1 MNFNFMV
8 SMVLA
13 MLASI
18 IAQTTAL
25 YGGFGGVV
33 GKNLTPRTGPSF
45 PARSAA
51 SFSTSGR
58 SRSRDYG
65 VKYTNGYRPSN
76 IRPFSSK
83 GRRR

>member
-18 IAQTTAL
+18 VAQTSAL

-33 GKNLTPRTGPSF
+33 GKNLTPRMGPTF
-45 PARSAA
+45 LARSVPPLDW
-51 SFSTSGR
+51 
-58 SRSRDYG
+58 SRSCNYG

-83 GRRR
+83 GKRR